1 MEEQKNS
8 DFIVTGSV
16 VRAYFGG
23 TKNDEKEKYRV
34 TVKGNIPYEK
44 ITAYDSCGSKYTP
57 SWLKK
62 AEGYINLSSR
72 YDIPVRIGT
81 RVYTFEEWIDGEA
94 ASNTA
99 IHAEVRM
106 MVRQKEGAVYPV
118 CIDVLTDGYQDDAFA
133 AMDEMMAVEE

>member
-1 MEEQKNS
+1 MKEQQNN

-34 TVKGNIPYEK
+34 TVKGDIPYEK

-81 RVYTFEEWIDGEA
+81 RVYSFEEWINGNA

-118 CIDVLTDGYQDDAFA
+118 CIDVLTDGYQDDAFG
-133 AMDEMMAVEE
+133 AMDEMMAGEE

>member
-1 MEEQKNS
+1 MKEQQNN
-8 DFIVTGSV
+8 DFIVMGSV

-34 TVKGNIPYEK
+34 TVKGDIPYEK

-72 YDIPVRIGT
+72 YDIPVRIGS

-106 MVRQKEGAVYPV
+106 LVRQKEGAVYPV

-133 AMDEMMAVEE
+133 TMDEMLAGEE